1 MNNLTHQRQY
11 KFLAVRRWKELLK
24 DELPDGVDLWHV
36 TKYCS
41 TTRSLYLETADW
53 LDKSV
58 EFYGVNYIKKNI
70 MVRNRHGKYY
80 LPVDKNKNFSRANGS
95 VGNQA
100 GKKPGFTTW
109 AAVRIMQGPNNPR
122 IDITDFTFATSKG
135 T

>member
-70 MVRNRHGKYY
+70 MVRNRHGEIVMVFPSTRARIFREPMGV
-80 LPVDKNKNFSRANGS
+80 LAIRLVKNLVLR
-95 VGNQA
+95 
-100 GKKPGFTTW
+100 PGTL
-109 AAVRIMQGPNNPR
+109 
-122 IDITDFTFATSKG
+122 
-135 T
+135 

>member
-1 MNNLTHQRQY
+1 M
-11 KFLAVRRWKELLK
+11 
-24 DELPDGVDLWHV
+24 DLWHV

-53 LDKSV
+53 LDTSV
-58 EFYGVNYIKKNI
+58 EFYGVNDIKKNI